1 MKNYP
6 LSAIRYTLILLLI
19 FYSLGCE
26 AFIRKFTR
34 KPKKENM
41 PKEEM
46 VLAPEEYKAP
56 EMSKEDLY
64 RQHFLFWRTWQ
75 DELIASLNKEGNH
88 KKQIDCINEAVK
100 NLTDLRPL
108 LNLERRKIL
117 DIYIAQLNELNDEI
131 TKDLYGV
138 NVDSHR
144 RRAESIRMKIS
155 KEFSYNKAKKD
166 LV

>member
-100 NLTDLRPL
+100 
-108 LNLERRKIL
+108 K
-117 DIYIAQLNELNDEI
+117 
-131 TKDLYGV
+131 
-138 NVDSHR
+138 
-144 RRAESIRMKIS
+144 
-155 KEFSYNKAKKD
+155 
-166 LV
+166 